1 MCVPAHI
8 NSIGKCALSDKCVVK
23 IAGAPMPLDP
33 LSIGLIRTI
42 RDENSK
48 GSRPIRR
55 PDIYRWLTRNLGWDH
70 FSIAKSISV
79 LNCGVRYW
87 YLADIA

>member
-1 MCVPAHI
+1 AHI

-48 GSRPIRR
+48 GGRPIRR